1 MSSLSAL
8 RFLWPSLA
16 VALLCFVVSLSSYQ
30 RNHTDQ
36 LCRDKPEGCAEGT
49 PIVLDL
55 DMPEA
60 GACYKTPDDAGKYQ
74 SNAILSGPGDPK
86 LEVSHGCLS
95 AAIDVTNNA
104 QITVSKHP
112 DQVCGSTLPDFP
124 PFDMV
129 SGGRLSVPSNLPH

>member
-1 MSSLSAL
+1 ML
-8 RFLWPSLA
+8 RRESFRISTD
-16 VALLCFVVSLSSYQ
+16 
-30 RNHTDQ
+30 HTDQ

-60 GACYKTPDDAGKYQ
+60 GACYKTPDYAGKYQ
-74 SNAILSGPGDPK
+74 SNAIASNPGDPK
-86 LEVSHGCLS
+86 LEVGDSYLC

-124 PFDMV
+124 PNDMV
-129 SGGRLSVPSNLPH
+129 SGGRLFPQSDLPH